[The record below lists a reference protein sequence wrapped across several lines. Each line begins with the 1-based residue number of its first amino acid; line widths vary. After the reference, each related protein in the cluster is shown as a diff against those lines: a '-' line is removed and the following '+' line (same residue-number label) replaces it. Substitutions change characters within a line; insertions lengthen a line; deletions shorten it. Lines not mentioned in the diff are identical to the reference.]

1 MRNILYC
8 LLFLPFVLYSQ
19 YGILDDTFGNNG
31 IAIHENNLPDEVNG
45 RWSMAMTIDQNQN
58 IFTGTNYNYSPD
70 LTAFNDNILIG
81 KFFPDGQLNTAF
93 ADNGF
98 KKINISNGLIYV
110 YDILTSHD
118 NYIYVLGGVF
128 LNASNERKALVI
140 KLDTDGN
147 FVSGFGNNGMAFFSI
162 EGGANTSSFLETH
175 EHEFVIGGNY
185 SRNDTGTPGLYLMKI
200 NANGDLVSSFGNGG
214 ILKYNYS
221 NFDVLRDLKLNPDGS
236 LIVLDYILNNQGTY
250 NYVLAKFNSNGTLDT
265 SFNQSGTRVIPLSDG
280 NLYDFSS
287 IELKPDGKILYSAN
301 NLVGT
306 VYWMEIT
313 EFMPDG
319 TVNFNFGN
327 NGTVSTHL
335 ENLVS
340 GNFTQYQRTF
350 KVTPN
355 GQHLIQ
361 IGFALENNEPY
372 TKFVLLGLD
381 GNGNYDSQ
389 FGNNGVTLT
398 KIHPSLH
405 DEPTKATFIGN
416 DRLLVLNGT
425 HLSLACYKIYEGL
438 SIEEISVNSKI
449 QIAPNPT
456 SNSFVIKGL
465 SRNKNQVQILDFSGI
480 MIREFSGISDNQMLD
495 LGLIPKGIYLIRIQS
510 EGFVETKKLIVK

>member
-1 MRNILYC
+1 MRNILFC
-8 LLFLPFVLYSQ
+8 LLFLPFFLYSQ

-45 RWSMAMTIDQNQN
+45 RWSLAMTTDQNQN
-58 IFTGTNYNYSPD
+58 IFTATNYNYSPD
-70 LTAFNDNILIG
+70 LTAYNDNILIG

-93 ADNGF
+93 GVNGF
-98 KKINISNGLIYV
+98 KKINITDGFV
-110 YDILTSHD
+110 YAYDMLTSHD
-118 NYIYVLGGVF
+118 NFIYVLGGVM
-128 LNASNERKALVI
+128 LSNNERKAMVI

-147 FVSGFGNNGMAFFSI
+147 FVNSFGNNGIAYYSI
-162 EGGANTSSFLETH
+162 EGGAGTSTLLETT
-175 EHEFVIGGNY
+175 ENEIIIGGNY

-200 NANGDLVSSFGNGG
+200 NANGDLVSSYGNGG
-214 ILKYNYS
+214 MLKYNYS

-236 LIVLDYILNNQGTY
+236 LIVLDYFLDNQGVY
-250 NYVLAKFNSNGTLDT
+250 NYVLAKFNPNGSLDT
-265 SFNQSGTRVIPLSDG
+265 SFNLSGTRVIPLSDG

-301 NLVGT
+301 NLVGG

-335 ENLVS
+335 DNLVS
-340 GNFTQYQRTF
+340 GNFTQFQRTF

-361 IGFALENNEPY
+361 IGFTLENGEPLA
-372 TKFVLLGLD
+372 KFFLLGLD
-381 GNGNYDSQ
+381 GNGNYDTQ

-405 DEPTKATFIGN
+405 DEPTNASFVGN
-416 DRLLVLNGT
+416 DRLLILNGT
-425 HLSLACYKIYEGL
+425 HLSLVGYRIYEGL
-438 SIEEISVNSKI
+438 SIEENSDNSKI
-449 QIAPNPT
+449 EIAPNPT
-456 SNSFVIKGL
+456 SNTFVVKGL
-465 SRNKNQVQILDFSGI
+465 TGNKNQIQILDLSGKT
-480 MIREFSGISDNQMLD
+480 IREFSRVADNQMLD
-495 LGLIPKGIYLIRIQS
+495 LGLIPKGIYLIKIQY
-510 EGFVETKKLIVK
+510 GDFVETKKLIVK